1 MDIDLTVIKRVI
13 IIYGGGVITIMT
25 GIATVDRG
33 VVTFVGEKG
42 GGLVILVPQRG
53 GVCNVLRPSSSFPPP
68 HVNNEHS
75 LMVIQKAGKPFSL
88 LFYH

>member
-1 MDIDLTVIKRVI
+1 
-13 IIYGGGVITIMT
+13 MT
-25 GIATVDRG
+25 GMVTMDPGGG

-53 GVCNVLRPSSSFPPP
+53 GVCNFPRPSSSFPAPP

-75 LMVIQKAGKPFSL
+75 LSL
-88 LFYH
+88 NSTNR